1 VHRDRYPHRTPTAAA
16 RRPIICEFEEHL
28 MYRISHIRPTILLA
42 AALASAPAMLA
53 CNRYTTTH
61 MTGIPDDPSVKW
73 GPAPAVFPP
82 GAQLAV
88 MQGDPGASGPF
99 IIRLRLPDGYV
110 IAPHTHPTDENVTV
124 LDGTFRVGMGR
135 TFDES
140 ALVAV
145 PAGGFVTAPA
155 LHEHYA
161 KAQGVTTVQ
170 VDAVGP
176 FALTYVN
183 PADLPK
189 QSVR

>member
-1 VHRDRYPHRTPTAAA
+1 MYPIRH
-16 RRPIICEFEEHL
+16 RRPAIA
-28 MYRISHIRPTILLA
+28 LA
-42 AALASAPAMLA
+42 ATLASALAMVD
-53 CNRYTTTH
+53 CNRYSTTRV
-61 MTGIPDDPSVKW
+61 TGIPDDPSVKW

-88 MQGDPGASGPF
+88 MQGNPGASGPF

-135 TFDES
+135 TFEES

-145 PAGGFVTAPA
+145 PPGGFVSAPA

-183 PADLPK
+183 PSDLPK
-189 QSVR
+189 EAVR

>member
-1 VHRDRYPHRTPTAAA
+1 MYDIR
-16 RRPIICEFEEHL
+16 HL
-28 MYRISHIRPTILLA
+28 RPTILLA
-42 AALASAPAMLA
+42 AAVASAPAMLA

-61 MTGIPDDPSVKW
+61 VTGLPDDSSIKW

-88 MQGDPGASGPF
+88 MQGNPAASGPF

-124 LDGTFRVGMGR
+124 LGGTFRVGMGP

-145 PAGGFVTAPA
+145 PPGGFVSAPA

-183 PADLPK
+183 PGDLPK